1 MAQSLGFRDCGY
13 CRGFSTEE
21 RSIRRFL
28 GLGPSSH
35 VSSVGCREVKSGVEI
50 CADNGNIVA
59 TSAVVVNSNGN
70 ISRIELVEGV
80 RLMTTTK
87 TNV

>member
-1 MAQSLGFRDCGY
+1 M
-13 CRGFSTEE
+13 
-21 RSIRRFL
+21 
-28 GLGPSSH
+28 
-35 VSSVGCREVKSGVEI
+35 KSGVEI
-50 CADNGNIVA
+50 CADNGKIVA

-70 ISRIELVEGV
+70 ISRIELVEGG